1 MKAERGEEA
10 VEEKIEARRGRF
22 MKFKERSRLYNRE
35 VQNEAAR
42 AAAGAAASY
51 SEVLAKINN
60 EGDYAKRVLNVS
72 ETALYWKKIPPNT
85 FIAGEKS
92 VWFRS
97 FKGQADSC
105 YRLTQLVTLS

>member
-1 MKAERGEEA
+1 MKAERSEKASEESL
-10 VEEKIEARRGRF
+10 EASKSWF